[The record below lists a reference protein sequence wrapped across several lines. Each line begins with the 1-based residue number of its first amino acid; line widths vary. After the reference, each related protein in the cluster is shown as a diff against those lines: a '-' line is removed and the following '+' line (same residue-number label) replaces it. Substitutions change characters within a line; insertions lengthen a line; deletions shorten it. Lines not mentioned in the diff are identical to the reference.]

1 MKLVFERTFRRLFEM
16 VRMGMVAATLSLIVY
31 EMTGDE
37 LFAKVFL
44 LLIALYH
51 TRFNHMRDQKTQ
63 STE

>member
-1 MKLVFERTFRRLFEM
+1 MRLVFERTFRRLFEM

>member
-44 LLIALYH
+44 LLVALYH
-51 TRFNHMRDQKTQ
+51 ARFNYLRDKKSK
-63 STE
+63 ST